1 MVYVRDSET
10 EAPGAKSD
18 FASRPPD
25 RNKGAFGDTLAGY
38 YHQEAN
44 RTASV
49 PWAEE
54 TTFAITRL
62 QSDVGLPG
70 VSAPIPEEAALH
82 LSIAIKPVPRGSYQL
97 EIDGREIDVPYI
109 PEFRTSILD
118 LRSRFSCT
126 LDCGFD
132 YVHYHVPREG
142 LNEIARDHQIKPIE
156 TYRFGICEDDLVIAQ
171 LTKSI
176 LPLATSPVW
185 SSLLAMDQF
194 SLMFGAH
201 LLQTYGGLAR
211 LPEVVTRG
219 LAPWQAQRA
228 AELLRSHI
236 DGGLRLGA
244 LARECGMS
252 VSHFTRSFRAT
263 FGVSAHRWLVERR
276 IDMAKDLM
284 LTTNLALVEIALR
297 AGFSDQAAFTRMFQ
311 QIVAVG
317 PGQWR
322 RDQKGRS

>member
-1 MVYVRDSET
+1 MRAFNVGS
-10 EAPGAKSD
+10 GQ
-18 FASRPPD
+18 PD
-25 RNKGAFGDTLAGY
+25 GNGAFGDTLAAY
-38 YHQEAN
+38 YHQEAGK
-44 RTASV
+44 TATA

-70 VSAPIPEEAALH
+70 TSMPIPQEAALH
-82 LSIAIKPVPRGSYQL
+82 LSVAIKPVPLGSYQL
-97 EIDGREIDVPYI
+97 EVDGREIDVPYI

-118 LRSRFSCT
+118 LQSCFSCT

-132 YVHYHVPREG
+132 YVHYHVPRQG
-142 LNEIARDHQIKPIE
+142 LDDIARDHQIKTVE
-156 TYRFGICEDDLVIAQ
+156 NYKFGVCEDDLVIAQ
-171 LTKSI
+171 LTKTI
-176 LPLATSPVW
+176 LPLATSRNW
-185 SSLLAMDQF
+185 SSMLAIDQF

-228 AELLRSHI
+228 AEVLRSRL
-236 DGGLRLGA
+236 DGGVRLST

-252 VSHFTRSFRAT
+252 VSHFTRSFRVT
-263 FGVSAHRWLVERR
+263 FGVSAHGWLIQRR

-284 LTTNLALVEIALR
+284 LTTKLALVEIALR
-297 AGFSDQAAFTRMFQ
+297 TGFSDQAALTRAFS
-311 QIVAVG
+311 QIVG
-317 PGQWR
+317 TSPGQWR
-322 RDQKGRS
+322 RDQIDR

>member
-1 MVYVRDSET
+1 MRASEV
-10 EAPGAKSD
+10 
-18 FASRPPD
+18 ASRQSGES
-25 RNKGAFGDTLAGY
+25 KGAFGDTLAAY
-38 YHQEAN
+38 YHQEASK
-44 RTASV
+44 TASV
-49 PWAEE
+49 PWAQE

-62 QSDVGLPG
+62 HSDVGLPG
-70 VSAPIPEEAALH
+70 VSAPIPVEAALH
-82 LSIAIKPVPRGSYQL
+82 LSVAIKPVPLGSYRL
-97 EIDGREIDVPYI
+97 EVEGREIDVPYI

-142 LNEIARDHQIKPIE
+142 LDEIARDHRIKPIE
-156 TYRFGICEDDLVIAQ
+156 TYKFGICEDDLVIAQ
-171 LTKSI
+171 LTKAI
-176 LPLATSPVW
+176 LPLATAPVW

-219 LAPWQAQRA
+219 LAPWQARRA
-228 AELLRSHI
+228 AEVLRSRL
-236 DGGLRLGA
+236 DGSVRLST
-244 LARECGMS
+244 LAQECGMS

-276 IDMAKDLM
+276 IEMAKDLM
-284 LTTNLALVEIALR
+284 LTTSMALVEISLR
-297 AGFSDQAAFTRMFQ
+297 TGFSDQAAFTRAFQ
-311 QIVAVG
+311 QIVASS

-322 RDQKGRS
+322 RDQKRHL

>member
-1 MVYVRDSET
+1 MRAFNVGS
-10 EAPGAKSD
+10 GQ
-18 FASRPPD
+18 PD
-25 RNKGAFGDTLAGY
+25 GNGAFGDTLAAY
-38 YHQEAN
+38 YHQETGS
-44 RTASV
+44 TATA
-49 PWAEE
+49 PWVEE

-70 VSAPIPEEAALH
+70 TSMPIPQEAALH
-82 LSIAIKPVPRGSYQL
+82 LSVAIKPVPLGSYQL
-97 EIDGREIDVPYI
+97 EVDGREIDVPYI

-118 LRSRFSCT
+118 LQSRFSCT

-142 LNEIARDHQIKPIE
+142 LDDIARDHQIKTVE
-156 TYRFGICEDDLVIAQ
+156 NYKFGVCEDDLVIAQ
-171 LTKSI
+171 LTKTI
-176 LPLATSPVW
+176 LPLATSRNW
-185 SSLLAMDQF
+185 SSMLAIDQF

-228 AELLRSHI
+228 AEVLRSRL
-236 DGGLRLGA
+236 DGGVRLSA

-263 FGVSAHRWLVERR
+263 FGVSAHGWLIQRR
-276 IDMAKDLM
+276 IDLAKDLM
-284 LTTNLALVEIALR
+284 LTTKLALVEIALR
-297 AGFSDQAAFTRMFQ
+297 TGFSDQAALTRAFS
-311 QIVAVG
+311 QIVGAS

-322 RDQKGRS
+322 RDQIDR